1 MLFNSMKNFYWKYL
15 ASNRLTAILFII
27 FPTSMALGT
36 FIESWYSTD
45 TAKIWIYNAWWFE
58 LIMFLFVINFV
69 GNIFK
74 YKLFRRDKLAIL
86 GLHLSFI
93 LILVGA
99 FVTRYIGYEGVM
111 PIREGDSTSKFLSDK
126 TYLTVLVDGEIE
138 GKVFRKK
145 IKKELLLSEHVQN
158 DFDIEQN
165 FKDIKFNITY
175 MDFMEN
181 VTEDL
186 VLDPDGYKYI
196 KIVEA
201 IDGTRHNHY
210 IKEGEVSNIHNVLFT
225 LNNPIKGAINIEV
238 IDGEYFLT
246 SPFKGSFLRMAD
258 QYTDNIVPEKKENL
272 QFRSLYTI
280 SNYQFVIPEPVLRGK
295 FDVVKLDQQE
305 DNFQDMLKVR
315 VGVGGESKEV
325 NLLGGKG
332 FSETNKKVSVGPLD
346 FYMSYGSV
354 EMNLP
359 FEIKLNDL
367 TKKFPKLNAYI
378 LGVIRNE
385 KFIFLKKKDILKKQD
400 KAYVIINS
408 SQMQLTLDA
417 FGHSEKIS
425 NKFLIIGGGNIGF
438 NLAKNLEDTID
449 SARIKIIEK
458 NKERAEYIANNLNNT
473 LVINGN
479 GLDEDIL
486 KEANIEDAETVLALT
501 NDDEDN
507 LMVSVLV
514 EKFSKDKRTMAL
526 INKPNYSL
534 LQNSLKIDD
543 LIDPRMNTVSSIL
556 KHVHKG
562 TIETAYTILNG
573 DFEVIE
579 AEIIDSSELINK
591 ELKNSN
597 LPDDIRIGAILRK
610 DDIIIPTSKFIF
622 EKKDIVVFL
631 AKRDQLP
638 LVERLFQISSI

>member
-1 MLFNSMKNFYWKYL
+1 MN
-15 ASNRLTAILFII
+15 II
-27 FPTSMALGT
+27 ICGAGRVGYT
-36 FIESWYSTD
+36 I
-45 TAKIWIYNAWWFE
+45 AK
-58 LIMFLFVINFV
+58 
-69 GNIFK
+69 
-74 YKLFRRDKLAIL
+74 
-86 GLHLSFI
+86 
-93 LILVGA
+93 
-99 FVTRYIGYEGVM
+99 
-111 PIREGDSTSKFLSDK
+111 
-126 TYLTVLVDGEIE
+126 
-138 GKVFRKK
+138 
-145 IKKELLLSEHVQN
+145 LLSEQEHS
-158 DFDIEQN
+158 
-165 FKDIKFNITY
+165 IT
-175 MDFMEN
+175 
-181 VTEDL
+181 
-186 VLDPDGYKYI
+186 
-196 KIVEA
+196 
-201 IDGTRHNHY
+201 
-210 IKEGEVSNIHNVLFT
+210 
-225 LNNPIKGAINIEV
+225 V
-238 IDGEYFLT
+238 IDQSSEDIQKINDDLDVKSIVGKATYPTVLEKANAEEADMIIAVTRSDEINMLICQIAFSVFKISKKIARIRSQEYL
-246 SPFKGSFLRMAD
+246 
-258 QYTDNIVPEKKENL
+258 DNKFSKVYSIENL
-272 QFRSLYTI
+272 PIDVII
-280 SNYQFVIPEPVLRGK
+280 SPEVEIAKSIQRKLEAPGAVDNVPFADNKIRLLEI
-295 FDVVKLDQQE
+295 DVDE
-305 DNFQDMLKVR
+305 NC
-315 VGVGGESKEV
+315 
-325 NLLGGKG
+325 
-332 FSETNKKVSVGPLD
+332 PLI
-346 FYMSYGSV
+346 G
-354 EMNLP
+354 
-359 FEIKLNDL
+359 IKLEDI
-367 TKKFPKLNAYI
+367 TKKFSKLEANI

-385 KFIFLKKKDILKKQD
+385 KFIFLKKKDVMKKHD

-408 SQMQLTLDA
+408 TQMQLTLDA

-438 NLAKNLEDTID
+438 NLAKNLEDTMD
-449 SARIKIIEK
+449 SARIKIVEK
-458 NKERAEYIANNLNNT
+458 NKERAEHIANNLNNS

-573 DFEVIE
+573 EFEVIE
-579 AEIIDSSELINK
+579 AEIIDSSELVNK

-610 DDIIIPTSKFIF
+610 EDIIIPTSNFIF